1 MLYNLRHS
9 AAAARFLVTLSCDG
23 RGVEGEAN
31 RGDQETRER
40 ESDEQQK
47 KAPSE
52 MGKTGLGLK
61 KMRREEG
68 KEGGQSLSLSLSLSS
83 LSLSS
88 LSGPEQTLWAIQTA
102 DGRT

>member
-31 RGDQETRER
+31 TGDQETRER

-68 KEGGQSLSLSLSLSS
+68 KEGGQSLSLSLSLSLARS
-83 LSLSS
+83 KRCGQSS
-88 LSGPEQTLWAIQTA
+88 
-102 DGRT
+102 RTRTGSRGAWQRR